1 MAEEVIMAAT
11 VVEVR
16 SIVIF
21 VFARLIVFYFQA
33 EIVAEIIVEVVAV
46 VENIEAAVVVPAMV
60 RAETIVLIHTKRKY
74 SDP

>member
-46 VENIEAAVVVPAMV
+46 VENIEAAVVVPAMG